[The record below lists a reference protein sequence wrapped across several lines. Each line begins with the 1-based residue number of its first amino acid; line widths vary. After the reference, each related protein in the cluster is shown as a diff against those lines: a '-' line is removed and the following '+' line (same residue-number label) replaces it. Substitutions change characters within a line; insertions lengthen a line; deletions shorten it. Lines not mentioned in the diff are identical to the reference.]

1 MPITCPVIPIT
12 YHLRPIEDVVDL
24 NVHVRALGANHL
36 CILGIEGERHG
47 LVGMP
52 LEDDFAD
59 NLDLWCIAKGG
70 PIVVAHELV
79 SFASFV
85 LIVSQMASLAV
96 HFLVPAQDKEALAV
110 VDV

>member
-1 MPITCPVIPIT
+1 M
-12 YHLRPIEDVVDL
+12 
-24 NVHVRALGANHL
+24 RALGANHL

-47 LVGMP
+47 LVGVP

-59 NLDLWCIAKGG
+59 NLDLWGIAKGG
-70 PIVVAHELV
+70 PVVVAHELV

-110 VDV
+110 VDVDTVTLVILIQLSEVLLGG